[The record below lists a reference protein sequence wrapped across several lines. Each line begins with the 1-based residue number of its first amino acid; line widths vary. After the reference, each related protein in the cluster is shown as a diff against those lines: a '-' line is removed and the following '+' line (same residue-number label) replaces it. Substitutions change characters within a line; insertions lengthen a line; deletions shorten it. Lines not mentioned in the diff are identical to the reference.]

1 VHYDVNM
8 KPGFL
13 RTALWVAV
21 FVMPGGVLLL
31 PALMLPRNGFA
42 RGAAQPPA
50 STSAPT
56 QVG

>member
-1 VHYDVNM
+1 M

-31 PALMLPRNGFA
+31 PALMLPRNG
-42 RGAAQPPA
+42 GAAQPPV
-50 STSAPT
+50 SGSSAPT
-56 QVG
+56 KVG